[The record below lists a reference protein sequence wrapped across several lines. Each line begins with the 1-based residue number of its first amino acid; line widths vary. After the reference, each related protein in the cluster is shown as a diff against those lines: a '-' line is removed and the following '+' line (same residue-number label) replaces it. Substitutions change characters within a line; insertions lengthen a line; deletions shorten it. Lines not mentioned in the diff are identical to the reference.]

1 MSEPAGPAA
10 PAPEAPEVP
19 AVGPTLDDVAYRAAV
34 VDLLG
39 VLAYGELSAFVRLA
53 ADAALAPTIS
63 DEAQLAEMAV
73 AEFRHFTRLRDR
85 LAELGVDPE
94 AAMAPFVAAIDG
106 FHESTAPADWLEG
119 LMKAYVGDGVGID
132 FYREVARFLD
142 ADTQAL
148 VLDVLADTG
157 HSAFVVA
164 TVREAIAADQRVAGR
179 LALWGRRLMGEM
191 LSQAQRTAA
200 ERDAL
205 SNLLVGG
212 IGGEVVM
219 PGFDLA
225 EIGRMFARLTE
236 EHTRRMRALGL
247 SA

>member
-1 MSEPAGPAA
+1 MSEPAAPAA
-10 PAPEAPEVP
+10 PSSDLPPAAPSLEDA
-19 AVGPTLDDVAYRAAV
+19 AYRAAV

-73 AEFRHFTRLRDR
+73 AEFRHFMRLRDR
-85 LAELGVDPE
+85 LAQLGVDPE
-94 AAMAPFVAAIDG
+94 QAMGPFVAAIDG

-142 ADTQAL
+142 PDTQAL

-164 TVREAIAADQRVAGR
+164 KVRDAIASDPRVAGR
-179 LALWGRRLMGEM
+179 LALLGRRLMGEM

-205 SNLLVGG
+205 STLLVGG
-212 IGGEVVM
+212 IGGQVVM

>member
-1 MSEPAGPAA
+1 MSAQPAQAHGPDAAGP
-10 PAPEAPEVP
+10 
-19 AVGPTLDDVAYRAAV
+19 GPDLADAAYRAAV

-53 ADAALAPTIS
+53 ADAALAPRIG
-63 DEAQLAEMAV
+63 DEAQLAGMAV
-73 AEFRHFTRLRDR
+73 AEFRHFVSLRDR
-85 LAELGVDPE
+85 LSELGVDPE
-94 AAMAPFVAAIDG
+94 AAMGPFVAAIDG

-119 LMKAYVGDGVGID
+119 LMKAYVGDGVSAD
-132 FYREVARFLD
+132 FYREVATFLD
-142 ADTQAL
+142 SATKDL
-148 VLDVLADTG
+148 VLEVLADTG
-157 HSAFVVA
+157 HSAFVVT
-164 TVREAIAADQRVAGR
+164 TVREAIAADPRVAGR

-212 IGGEVVM
+212 IGGSGL

-225 EIGRMFARLTE
+225 EVGRMFARLTE
-236 EHTRRMRALGL
+236 EHTRRMRALGM

>member
-1 MSEPAGPAA
+1 MSAQQPGSDAPGAGGQ
-10 PAPEAPEVP
+10 
-19 AVGPTLDDVAYRAAV
+19 GPDLADPAYRAAV
-34 VDLLG
+34 LDLLG

-53 ADAALAPTIS
+53 ADAALAPRIG
-63 DEAQLAEMAV
+63 DEAQLAGMAV
-73 AEFRHFTRLRDR
+73 AEFRHFIRLRDR

-94 AAMAPFVAAIDG
+94 AAMGPFVAPVDG
-106 FHESTAPADWLEG
+106 FHASTAPADWLEG
-119 LMKAYVGDGVGID
+119 LMKAYVGDGVSAD

-142 ADTQAL
+142 SQTKEL
-148 VLDVLADTG
+148 VLEVLADTG
-157 HSAFVVA
+157 HSAFVVT
-164 TVREAIAADQRVAGR
+164 TVREAIATDPRVAGR

-212 IGGEVVM
+212 ISGAAGSL

-225 EIGRMFARLTE
+225 EVGRMFARLTE
-236 EHTRRMRALGL
+236 EHTRRMQALGL

>member
-1 MSEPAGPAA
+1 M
-10 PAPEAPEVP
+10 
-19 AVGPTLDDVAYRAAV
+19 
-34 VDLLG
+34 
-39 VLAYGELSAFVRLA
+39 
-53 ADAALAPTIS
+53 
-63 DEAQLAEMAV
+63 
-73 AEFRHFTRLRDR
+73 
-85 LAELGVDPE
+85 
-94 AAMAPFVAAIDG
+94 
-106 FHESTAPADWLEG
+106 
-119 LMKAYVGDGVGID
+119 
-132 FYREVARFLD
+132 
-142 ADTQAL
+142 
-148 VLDVLADTG
+148 
-157 HSAFVVA
+157 
-164 TVREAIAADQRVAGR
+164 AGR

-212 IGGEVVM
+212 IGGGTTL

>member
-1 MSEPAGPAA
+1 MSDVEPAPDPAPGPDLSEP
-10 PAPEAPEVP
+10 
-19 AVGPTLDDVAYRAAV
+19 AYRAAV
-34 VDLLG
+34 IDLLG

-53 ADAALAPTIS
+53 ADAALAPRIA
-63 DEAQLAEMAV
+63 DEAQLAGMAV
-73 AEFRHFTRLRDR
+73 AEFRHFVQLRDR
-85 LAELGVDPE
+85 LSELGVESED
-94 AAMAPFVAAIDG
+94 AMAPFVAPIDG

-119 LMKAYVGDGVGID
+119 LMKAYVGDGVSAD

-142 ADTQAL
+142 AETQAL

-157 HSAFVVA
+157 HSTFVVA
-164 TVREAIAADQRVAGR
+164 TIREAIAVDPRVAGR

-212 IGGEVVM
+212 ITGS
-219 PGFDLA
+219 PSALAGFDLA
-225 EIGRMFARLTE
+225 EVGRMFARLTE

>member
-1 MSEPAGPAA
+1 MSE
-10 PAPEAPEVP
+10 EA
-19 AVGPTLDDVAYRAAV
+19 GPTLEDPAYRAAV
-34 VDLLG
+34 VELLG

-53 ADAALAPTIS
+53 ADAALAPRIG
-63 DEAQLAEMAV
+63 DEAQLAGMAV
-73 AEFRHFTRLRDR
+73 AEFRHFVRLRDR
-85 LAELGVDPE
+85 LSELGVDPE
-94 AAMAPFVAAIDG
+94 EAMQPFVAPIDG

-119 LMKAYVGDGVGID
+119 LMKAYVGDGVGVD

-142 ADTQAL
+142 ADTRAL
-148 VLDVLADTG
+148 VLEVLADTG

-164 TVREAIAADQRVAGR
+164 TVREAIAADPRLAGR

-205 SNLLVGG
+205 STLLVGG
-212 IGGEVVM
+212 IGGSSPV

-225 EIGRMFARLTE
+225 EVGRMFARLTE

>member
-1 MSEPAGPAA
+1 MDAPAGPSLED
-10 PAPEAPEVP
+10 PE
-19 AVGPTLDDVAYRAAV
+19 YRAAV
-34 VDLLG
+34 IDLLG

-53 ADAALAPTIS
+53 ADAALAPRIGA
-63 DEAQLAEMAV
+63 EAQLAGMAV

-85 LAELGVDPE
+85 LAALGVDPDE
-94 AAMAPFVAAIDG
+94 AMQPFVG
-106 FHESTAPADWLEG
+106 PLNGVHESTAPADWLEG
-119 LMKAYVGDGVGID
+119 LMKAYVGDGVSVD

-148 VLDVLADTG
+148 VLDVLEDTG

-164 TVREAIAADQRVAGR
+164 KIREAIASDPNVAGR

-212 IGGEVVM
+212 IGAGGM

-225 EIGRMFARLTE
+225 EVGRMFARLTE

>member
-1 MSEPAGPAA
+1 MDDAQAQPGPD
-10 PAPEAPEVP
+10 
-19 AVGPTLDDVAYRAAV
+19 LDDPAYRAAV

-39 VLAYGELSAFVRLA
+39 VLSYGELSAFVRLA
-53 ADAALAPTIS
+53 ADAALAPRIG
-63 DEAQLAEMAV
+63 DEAKLAGMAV
-73 AEFRHFTRLRDR
+73 AEFRHFVQLQEG
-85 LAELGVDPE
+85 LAALGVDPE
-94 AAMAPFVAAIDG
+94 EAMAPFVAPIDG

-119 LMKAYVGDGVGID
+119 LMKAYVGDGVSAD

-142 ADTQAL
+142 ARTQAL

-157 HSAFVVA
+157 QSAFAV
-164 TVREAIAADQRVAGR
+164 TTIREAIAVDPRVAGR

-212 IGGEVVM
+212 ITGTSSGLA
-219 PGFDLA
+219 GFDLA

>member
-1 MSEPAGPAA
+1 MSAQEPAPDGPGGG
-10 PAPEAPEVP
+10 
-19 AVGPTLDDVAYRAAV
+19 GPGPDLRDPAYRAAV
-34 VDLLG
+34 LDLLG

-53 ADAALAPTIS
+53 ADAALAPRIG
-63 DEAQLAEMAV
+63 DEAQLAGMAV
-73 AEFRHFTRLRDR
+73 AEFRHFIRLRDR

-94 AAMAPFVAAIDG
+94 EAMVPFVAAIDG

-119 LMKAYVGDGVGID
+119 LIKAYVGDGVSAD

-142 ADTQAL
+142 AETREL
-148 VLDVLADTG
+148 VLDVLADAG
-157 HSAFVVA
+157 HSAFVVT
-164 TVREAIAADQRVAGR
+164 TVREAIATDPRVAGR

-205 SNLLVGG
+205 STLLVGG
-212 IGGEVVM
+212 IGGAPAGL

-225 EIGRMFARLTE
+225 EVGRMFARLTE

>member
-1 MSEPAGPAA
+1 MTDRAA
-10 PAPEAPEVP
+10 PASAASEAGDPS
-19 AVGPTLDDVAYRAAV
+19 LDDPDYRAAV

-53 ADAALAPTIS
+53 ADAALAPTVG
-63 DEAQLAEMAV
+63 DEAELAEMAV

-94 AAMAPFVAAIDG
+94 DAMAPFMTAIDG

-142 ADTQAL
+142 PQTQAL

-157 HSAFVVA
+157 HSAFVVVK
-164 TVREAIAADQRVAGR
+164 VRDAIAADPRVAGR

-212 IGGEVVM
+212 IGGASPM

>member
-1 MSEPAGPAA
+1 
-10 PAPEAPEVP
+10 
-19 AVGPTLDDVAYRAAV
+19 
-34 VDLLG
+34 
-39 VLAYGELSAFVRLA
+39 
-53 ADAALAPTIS
+53 
-63 DEAQLAEMAV
+63 
-73 AEFRHFTRLRDR
+73 
-85 LAELGVDPE
+85 
-94 AAMAPFVAAIDG
+94 
-106 FHESTAPADWLEG
+106 
-119 LMKAYVGDGVGID
+119 MKAYVGDGVGVD

-142 ADTQAL
+142 ADTRTL
-148 VLDVLADTG
+148 VLDVLEDTG
-157 HSAFVVA
+157 HSAFVVT
-164 TVREAIAADQRVAGR
+164 TVREAIAADPRVAGR

-212 IGGEVVM
+212 IGAGGM

-225 EIGRMFARLTE
+225 EVGRMFARLTE

>member
-1 MSEPAGPAA
+1 MDDAQAQPGPD
-10 PAPEAPEVP
+10 
-19 AVGPTLDDVAYRAAV
+19 LDDPAYRAAV

-39 VLAYGELSAFVRLA
+39 VLSYGELSAFVRLA
-53 ADAALAPTIS
+53 ADAALAPRIG
-63 DEAQLAEMAV
+63 DEAKLAGMAV
-73 AEFRHFTRLRDR
+73 AEFRHFVQLQEG
-85 LAELGVDPE
+85 LAALGVDPE
-94 AAMAPFVAAIDG
+94 EAMAPFVAPIDG

-119 LMKAYVGDGVGID
+119 LMKAYVGDGVSAD

-142 ADTQAL
+142 ARTQAL

-157 HSAFVVA
+157 QSAFAV
-164 TVREAIAADQRVAGR
+164 TTIREAIAVDPRVAGR

-212 IGGEVVM
+212 ITGSSSGLA
-219 PGFDLA
+219 GFDLA

>member
-1 MSEPAGPAA
+1 
-10 PAPEAPEVP
+10 
-19 AVGPTLDDVAYRAAV
+19 VAM
-34 VDLLG
+34 
-39 VLAYGELSAFVRLA
+39 E
-53 ADAALAPTIS
+53 
-63 DEAQLAEMAV
+63 
-73 AEFRHFTRLRDR
+73 
-85 LAELGVDPE
+85 
-94 AAMAPFVAAIDG
+94 PFVAPVNA

-119 LMKAYVGDGVGID
+119 LMKAYVGDGVGVD
-132 FYREVARFLD
+132 FYREVARYLD
-142 ADTQAL
+142 SDTQAL

-157 HSAFVVA
+157 HSAFVVS
-164 TVREAIAADQRVAGR
+164 TIREAIAVDPRVAGR

-212 IGGEVVM
+212 LGGQVQGM

-225 EIGRMFARLTE
+225 EVGRMFARLTE
-236 EHTRRMRALGL
+236 NHTRRMQALGL

>member
-1 MSEPAGPAA
+1 MDSSPGQPSGQSGPSLQD
-10 PAPEAPEVP
+10 P
-19 AVGPTLDDVAYRAAV
+19 GYRAAV
-34 VDLLG
+34 IDLLG

-53 ADAALAPTIS
+53 ADAALAPHTGA
-63 DEAQLAEMAV
+63 EAQLAGMAV

-85 LAELGVDPE
+85 LAHLGVDPDT
-94 AAMAPFVAAIDG
+94 AMQPFVAPING

-119 LMKAYVGDGVGID
+119 LMKAYVGDGVGVD

-142 ADTQAL
+142 SDTQAL
-148 VLDVLADTG
+148 VLDVLEDTG

-164 TVREAIAADQRVAGR
+164 TVREAIAADPRVGGR

-212 IGGEVVM
+212 IGSSAM
-219 PGFDLA
+219 SGFDLA
-225 EIGRMFARLTE
+225 EVGRMFARLTE
-236 EHTRRMRALGL
+236 QHTRRMRALGL

>member
-1 MSEPAGPAA
+1 MTEPAPADEPHGARGPS
-10 PAPEAPEVP
+10 
-19 AVGPTLDDVAYRAAV
+19 LDDPAYRAAV

-53 ADAALAPTIS
+53 ADAALAPLIS
-63 DEAQLAEMAV
+63 DEAQLAGMAV

-85 LAELGVDPE
+85 LAEMGVDPE
-94 AAMAPFVAAIDG
+94 EAMAPFIAPIDG

-119 LMKAYVGDGVGID
+119 LMKAYVGDGVSVD

-142 ADTQAL
+142 PGTQAL

-157 HSAFVVA
+157 HSAFVVS
-164 TVREAIAADQRVAGR
+164 TVREAIATDPRVAGR

-212 IGGEVVM
+212 LGGGAM
-219 PGFDLA
+219 GSSLPGFDLA
-225 EIGRMFARLTE
+225 EVGRMFARLTE

>member
-1 MSEPAGPAA
+1 MSEPAASAA
-10 PAPEAPEVP
+10 PPPEVP
-19 AVGPTLDDVAYRAAV
+19 AAAPSLDDAAYRAAV

-53 ADAALAPTIS
+53 ADAALAPTIA

-73 AEFRHFTRLRDR
+73 AEFRHFMRLRDR
-85 LAELGVDPE
+85 LSELGVEPD
-94 AAMAPFVAAIDG
+94 AAMGPFVAAIDG

-142 ADTQAL
+142 PDTQAL

-164 TVREAIAADQRVAGR
+164 KVRDAIAADPRVAGR

-205 SNLLVGG
+205 STLLVGG
-212 IGGEVVM
+212 IGGQVVM

>member
-1 MSEPAGPAA
+1 MTDAGGEPASAPAGPS
-10 PAPEAPEVP
+10 
-19 AVGPTLDDVAYRAAV
+19 LDDPAYRAAV
-34 VDLLG
+34 VDLMG

-53 ADAALAPTIS
+53 ADAALAPRIG
-63 DEAQLAEMAV
+63 DEAQLAGMAV

-85 LAELGVDPE
+85 LADMGVDPE
-94 AAMAPFVAAIDG
+94 EAMAPFVLAVDG

-119 LMKAYVGDGVGID
+119 LMKAYVGDSVGTD

-142 ADTQAL
+142 DDTKAL
-148 VLDVLADTG
+148 VLEVLADTG
-157 HSAFVVA
+157 HSAFVVS
-164 TVREAIAADQRVAGR
+164 TVREAIAADPGVAGR

-205 SNLLVGG
+205 STLLVGG
-212 IGGEVVM
+212 IGGTGTVV

>member
-1 MSEPAGPAA
+1 MEGPS
-10 PAPEAPEVP
+10 
-19 AVGPTLDDVAYRAAV
+19 LDDAEYRAAV

-53 ADAALAPTIS
+53 ADAALAPVIGA
-63 DEAQLAEMAV
+63 EAQLAGMAV
-73 AEFRHFTRLRDR
+73 AEFRHFTLLRDR
-85 LAELGVDPE
+85 LSELGVDPE
-94 AAMAPFVAAIDG
+94 AAMEPFVAPING

-119 LMKAYVGDGVGID
+119 LMKAYVGDGVSVD

-142 ADTQAL
+142 PATQAL
-148 VLDVLADTG
+148 VLGVLEDTG
-157 HSAFVVA
+157 HSAFVVS
-164 TVREAIAADQRVAGR
+164 TIREAIAEDPRVAGR

-212 IGGEVVM
+212 IGSGM
-219 PGFDLA
+219 TGFDLA
-225 EIGRMFARLTE
+225 EVGRMFARLTE

>member
-1 MSEPAGPAA
+1 
-10 PAPEAPEVP
+10 
-19 AVGPTLDDVAYRAAV
+19 
-34 VDLLG
+34 
-39 VLAYGELSAFVRLA
+39 
-53 ADAALAPTIS
+53 
-63 DEAQLAEMAV
+63 
-73 AEFRHFTRLRDR
+73 
-85 LAELGVDPE
+85 
-94 AAMAPFVAAIDG
+94 
-106 FHESTAPADWLEG
+106 
-119 LMKAYVGDGVGID
+119 MKAYVGDGVSAD

-142 ADTQAL
+142 AQTKEL

-157 HSAFVVA
+157 HSAFVVT
-164 TVREAIAADQRVAGR
+164 TVREAIALDPRIGGR

-212 IGGEVVM
+212 MGGGGV

-225 EIGRMFARLTE
+225 EVGRMFARLTE
-236 EHTRRMRALGL
+236 QHTRRMRALGL

>member
-1 MSEPAGPAA
+1 MTEPAPADEPHGAQGPS
-10 PAPEAPEVP
+10 
-19 AVGPTLDDVAYRAAV
+19 LDDPAYRAAV

-53 ADAALAPTIS
+53 ADAALAPLIS
-63 DEAQLAEMAV
+63 DEAQLAGMAV

-85 LAELGVDPE
+85 LAEMGVDPE
-94 AAMAPFVAAIDG
+94 EAMAPFIAPIDG

-119 LMKAYVGDGVGID
+119 LMKAYVGDGVSVD

-142 ADTQAL
+142 PDTQAL

-157 HSAFVVA
+157 HSAFVVS
-164 TVREAIAADQRVAGR
+164 TVREAIAADPRVAGR

-212 IGGEVVM
+212 LGGGAM
-219 PGFDLA
+219 GSSLPGFDLA
-225 EIGRMFARLTE
+225 EVGRMFARLTE

>member
-1 MSEPAGPAA
+1 MDSTRGPA
-10 PAPEAPEVP
+10 PDQSGQPSQP
-19 AVGPTLDDVAYRAAV
+19 GPSLDDPEYRAAV
-34 VDLLG
+34 IDLLG

-53 ADAALAPTIS
+53 ADAALAPQIGA
-63 DEAQLAEMAV
+63 EAQLAGMAV
-73 AEFRHFTRLRDR
+73 AEFRHFTLLRDR
-85 LAELGVDPE
+85 LGELGVDPDE
-94 AAMAPFVAAIDG
+94 AMQPFVAPING

-119 LMKAYVGDGVGID
+119 LTKAYVGDGVGVD

-142 ADTQAL
+142 EQTQSL
-148 VLDVLADTG
+148 VLEVLADTG

-164 TVREAIAADQRVAGR
+164 TVREAISVDPRVAGR

-212 IGGEVVM
+212 MGGGGV

-225 EIGRMFARLTE
+225 EVGRMFARLTE
-236 EHTRRMRALGL
+236 QHTRRMQALGL

>member
-1 MSEPAGPAA
+1 MSDVA
-10 PAPEAPEVP
+10 PAPGSDP
-19 AVGPTLDDVAYRAAV
+19 AEPTSGPDLTEPAYRAAV

-53 ADAALAPTIS
+53 ADAALAPRIG
-63 DEAQLAEMAV
+63 DEAQLAGMAV
-73 AEFRHFTRLRDR
+73 AEFRHFVQLRDR
-85 LAELGVDPE
+85 LAELGVEPE
-94 AAMAPFVAAIDG
+94 EAMAPFVAPIDG

-119 LMKAYVGDGVGID
+119 LMKAYVGDGVSAD

-142 ADTQAL
+142 AGTQAL

-157 HSAFVVA
+157 HSTFVVA
-164 TVREAIAADQRVAGR
+164 TIREAISVDPRVAGR

-212 IGGEVVM
+212 ITGS
-219 PGFDLA
+219 PSALAGFDLA
-225 EIGRMFARLTE
+225 EVGRMFARLTD